1 MLVAAPDP
9 VTDEAAT
16 DEAAQRRANLPDIV
30 ALKTTCLVLAAWL
43 ESTVC
48 AAGATGFTEAAP
60 EGAVTPRVASTP
72 IAPIDTTFRTR
83 LAGVLI
89 LCELTGTLMVFLP
102 ISLLS

>member
-9 VTDEAAT
+9 VTDEAVT

-30 ALKTTCLVLAAWL
+30 ALKTTFLVLAAWL
-43 ESTVC
+43 ESTVW

-60 EGAVTPRVASTP
+60 EEAVIPSVASMP
-72 IAPIDTTFRTR
+72 IALMDITFRAR
-83 LAGVLI
+83 LACVLV